1 MTLPTMWSARTTA
14 CDQGGGPFSVYK
26 LSISNLLDNKHREF
40 VTGPKIGRMAIT
52 EVQYAI

>member
-1 MTLPTMWSARTTA
+1 MWSARTTA